1 MLKIKRLHAFV
12 MRLILT
18 VELKFQHY
26 GSGNKRN
33 YQGKGVR
40 A

>member
-1 MLKIKRLHAFV
+1 

-33 YQGKGVR
+33 YQREGVR
-40 A
+40 AWET